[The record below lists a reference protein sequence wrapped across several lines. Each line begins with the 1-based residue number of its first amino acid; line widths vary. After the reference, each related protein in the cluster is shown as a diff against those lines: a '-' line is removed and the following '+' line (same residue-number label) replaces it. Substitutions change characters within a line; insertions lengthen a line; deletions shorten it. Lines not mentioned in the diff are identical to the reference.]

1 MGPAAAGPGRC
12 PAACGG
18 PRASSSACPTRRM
31 RPTEP
36 PSATSSGGARSEL
49 LSASE
54 HCSFLPK
61 LELSY
66 PLLHPKA
73 PAKGLRTLTAWT
85 SCAKRAG
92 PGLTGQGCECRRRR
106 RERPVCGA
114 PHQLWVLACVLPRAG
129 HAPVTSGRS
138 RSLLSGLT
146 ECPLPG
152 EPSVQEV
159 KGGWG
164 GQCVANIRLGGS
176 LRGFSL
182 GNSHG
187 QQIFLFV
194 SEFSEHVLAPMSS
207 GACDVQ
213 DILTPGLAV
222 CLA

>member
-1 MGPAAAGPGRC
+1 MKGCGLHQKLFSVTESTGGEKYTYTAQVRLPRAPSTHRGPWGRQLRPRGAVGPAAAGPGRC

-36 PSATSSGGARSEL
+36 PSATSSGGAKSEL

-73 PAKGLRTLTAWT
+73 PAKGLMTLTAWT

-114 PHQLWVLACVLPRAG
+114 PHQLWVLACVLSRAG

-138 RSLLSGLT
+138 RQSLIWVNRM
-146 ECPLPG
+146 
-152 EPSVQEV
+152 PSA
-159 KGGWG
+159 W
-164 GQCVANIRLGGS
+164 
-176 LRGFSL
+176 
-182 GNSHG
+182 
-187 QQIFLFV
+187 
-194 SEFSEHVLAPMSS
+194 
-207 GACDVQ
+207 
-213 DILTPGLAV
+213 
-222 CLA
+222 

>member
-1 MGPAAAGPGRC
+1 MWSPSKALFGNRINRRRKIHLHSPGAAAAGAFHPPGAVGPAAAGPGWC

-18 PRASSSACPTRRM
+18 PRASSSAGPTRSV
-31 RPTEP
+31 RPTEL

-106 RERPVCGA
+106 RKRPVCGA
-114 PHQLWVLACVLPRAG
+114 PHQLWVLAYVLPRAG

-138 RSLLSGLT
+138 RQSLIWVNRM
-146 ECPLPG
+146 
-152 EPSVQEV
+152 PSA
-159 KGGWG
+159 W
-164 GQCVANIRLGGS
+164 
-176 LRGFSL
+176 
-182 GNSHG
+182 
-187 QQIFLFV
+187 
-194 SEFSEHVLAPMSS
+194 
-207 GACDVQ
+207 
-213 DILTPGLAV
+213 
-222 CLA
+222 